1 MPHEYSEL
9 VQAGLDAACSAGE
22 VIAAHF
28 RKLPAS
34 AVRRKGVN
42 DFVTRVD
49 LEAETAIQRILA
61 ERCPGHGILAEE
73 SGGDAGADWL
83 WVIDPLDG
91 TTNFIHGIPHFAVS
105 LALLHGGRP
114 QIGIIYDP
122 LSRERFHAL
131 AGRGAFLNDRPI
143 AVSATSDL
151 AAALGATGFPF
162 KAPELRR
169 AYAGAFASMMGRCKD
184 MRRCGAAALDLAHV
198 ACGRYDFFWEAHLL
212 PWDFLAGRL
221 LVEEA
226 GGRSSDFA
234 GKALG
239 LRAGSVLAANPALFP
254 ALLREIDGWFS

>member
-1 MPHEYSEL
+1 MSDEHNAFL
-9 VQAGLDAACSAGE
+9 QAGVAAARSAGK

-28 RKLPAS
+28 RRLPAS

-42 DFVTRVD
+42 DFVTRAD
-49 LEAETAIQRILA
+49 LEAEAAIRRILA

-73 SGGDAGADWL
+73 SGGAAAGEWL

-91 TTNFIHGIPHFAVS
+91 TTNFIRGIPQFAVS

-114 QIGIIYDP
+114 QVGIVYDP
-122 LSRERFHAL
+122 LSQDLFHAL
-131 AGRGAFLNDRPI
+131 AGRGAFLNGRPI
-143 AVSATSDL
+143 AVSATDDL

-162 KAPELRR
+162 KAPELRP
-169 AYAGAFASMMGRCKD
+169 AYAGAFAALMGRCQD

-212 PWDFLAGRL
+212 PWDFLAGKL

-226 GGRSSDFA
+226 GGRSGDFT
-234 GKALG
+234 GKELG
-239 LRAGSVLAANPALFP
+239 LRSGTVLAANPLLFP
-254 ALLREIDGWFS
+254 ALVREIGDWFR